1 MGDDAVKHVIVTG
14 GRGYLG
20 RAFVEQARTAGLRVT
35 LLARG
40 GGEFTGLR
48 CIDWGLGDRLPDDAL
63 ASDLAPRE
71 QAIVHFAH
79 DWRDLRPE
87 GVNVVGALALRD
99 SARAAGLGRFVF
111 ISSQSARQDALNAYG
126 RMKWRIEQMLDAAN
140 EISLRVGLVYG
151 GPREAQYGLLCRAV
165 GLTSLMP
172 MVRPHQLVQPI
183 LRDEVTRGALNA
195 LRSDLCGVLGLA
207 GAEPIPFAQF
217 LDTLARLTRGGGVTL
232 APIPLAPTL
241 LLCDIVNALPLLPNV
256 DRERVLGL
264 AGTRPMDTADDLA
277 RLRLSVVAFEAGM
290 AREPIARKAML
301 REAGIFLT
309 YILREK
315 PGPALLRRYVRACE
329 AKGSRG
335 AMRMP
340 SVARL
345 SPALLR
351 FVEPFGARGELG
363 KRLKIATAL
372 AETSG
377 QSARMSASGSR
388 ANRLAGLAGDAAL
401 EILAAPTRLIA
412 TAFRP

>member
-1 MGDDAVKHVIVTG
+1 MADAIRHVIVTG

-20 RAFVEQARTAGLRVT
+20 RAFGESACKAGLRVT

-40 GGEFTGLR
+40 ASGSDGIRSVGWRLGEA
-48 CIDWGLGDRLPDDAL
+48 LPADAL
-63 ASDLAPRE
+63 ASDLAPQE
-71 QAIVHFAH
+71 QALVHFAH

-87 GVNVVGALALRD
+87 GANVEGSRMLRD
-99 SARAAGLGRFVF
+99 CAREKGLGRLVF

-126 RMKWRIEQMLDAAN
+126 RMKWQIEQMLDAAN
-140 EISLRVGLVYG
+140 EVSLRVGLVYG
-151 GPREAQYGLLCRAV
+151 GPREAQYGLLCKAV

-183 LRDEVTRGALNA
+183 LRDEVALGALNA
-195 LRSDLCGVLGLA
+195 TQSDLSGALGLA
-207 GAEPIPFAQF
+207 GSQPIPFSQF
-217 LDTLARLTRGGGVTL
+217 LDTLARLTRGGGVRL
-232 APIPLAPTL
+232 VPIPIAPTL

-264 AGTRPMDTADDLA
+264 AGTRPMETAHDLA
-277 RLRLSVVAFEAGM
+277 RLQLNIVAFEDGM

-301 REAGIFLT
+301 REGRTILT

-315 PGPALLRRYVRACE
+315 PGAALLRRYVRAAE

-340 SVARL
+340 LPARL

-351 FVEPFGARGELG
+351 FVEPFGSRGELA

-372 AETSG
+372 AETSDEG
-377 QSARMSASGSR
+377 AGMATGGSR
-388 ANRLAGLAGDAAL
+388 FARIAGLALGGIL
-401 EILAAPTRLIA
+401 EVLAAPTRLIA
-412 TAFRP
+412 TALRS

>member
-1 MGDDAVKHVIVTG
+1 MAEAVRHVIVTG

-20 RAFVEQARTAGLRVT
+20 RAFVDSALKAGLRVT

-40 GGEFTGLR
+40 GGGHNGLR
-48 CIDWGLGDRLPDDAL
+48 RIDWRLGEPLPSQAL
-63 ASDLAPRE
+63 AEDLAPAE
-71 QAIVHFAH
+71 QALVHFAH

-87 GVNVVGALALRD
+87 GVNVAGACALRD
-99 SARAAGLGRFVF
+99 GARERGLGRFVF

-140 EISLRVGLVYG
+140 EVSLRVGLVYG
-151 GPREAQYGLLCRAV
+151 GPREAQYGLLCKVV

-172 MVRPHQLVQPI
+172 MVRPNQLVQPI
-183 LRDEVTRGALNA
+183 LRDEVAQGALNA
-195 LRSDLCGVLGLA
+195 VASDLSGALGLA
-207 GAEPIPFAQF
+207 GATPIPFSQF

-232 APIPLAPTL
+232 LPIPVAPTL

-264 AGTRPMDTADDLA
+264 AGTRPMETADDLA
-277 RLRLSVVAFEAGM
+277 RLNLQVLAFTDGM

-301 REAGIFLT
+301 REACILLR
-309 YILREK
+309 YILRAD
-315 PGPALLRRYVRACE
+315 PGAALLRRYVRACE

-335 AMRMP
+335 ALGMP
-340 SVARL
+340 VFARL

-351 FVEPFGARGELG
+351 FVEPFGVRGELG

-372 AETSG
+372 AETSDEG
-377 QSARMSASGSR
+377 ARAAARGGR
-388 ANRLAGLAGDAAL
+388 FARLAGLALDGAL
-401 EILAAPTRLIA
+401 EILAAPSRLIA
-412 TAFRP
+412 AALRS